1 MACFCQRAGSFH
13 QHVLGYTEGLQHYYF
28 HFYILRKCVL
38 NARNIAG
45 DISGSSAK
53 SASAAGLEKL
63 TFPLE
68 IW

>member
-38 NARNIAG
+38 NAGNIAG

-53 SASAAGLEKL
+53 SAYSVEPAKL
-63 TFPLE
+63 TLPLK